1 MSHTLT
7 DSKGLFAIIGAT
19 VVLSG
24 CAHPQSATVALAT
37 LEAGATLPA
46 FVEVLKQDSTTV
58 MLRHA
63 VVARDTLTGLAGWN
77 SEERIAI
84 PVDEILAIS
93 GIEGALPSES
103 SMPKGF
109 GDTREKF
116 VLILVGAFAVALAVF
131 LITFDFSQ

>member
-1 MSHTLT
+1 MSHTLS
-7 DSKGLFAIIGAT
+7 DSNGLFAIIGAT

-37 LEAGATLPA
+37 LEAGATLPP

-77 SEERIAI
+77 GEERIAI

-109 GDTREKF
+109 GGDTREKF
-116 VLILVGAFAVALAVF
+116 VLILLGALAAVYVWA
-131 LITFDFSQ
+131 LISLTE